1 MHLNRRRT
9 GAARS
14 GTAAAPHRDAAV
26 ALLEWLSTPE
36 AQRLFADLNQEYPA
50 NPSVAPDPIVAA
62 WGEFKGDTINVAEAG
77 RLQAEAVK
85 LMDRAGYK

>member
-1 MHLNRRRT
+1 ML
-9 GAARS
+9 AASSRNWS
-14 GTAAAPHRDAAV
+14 RKPVNSV
-26 ALLEWLSTPE
+26 ANFVW
-36 AQRLFADLNQEYPA
+36 QPA